1 MDHPPVMPDPNA
13 QSTEWPPSTVTIP
26 QLVSGIMQVLGGIAY
41 ISTCLGAILGI
52 PLVLLGAWELV
63 TYSKARSMQPAMY
76 AERTKV
82 LAIIDICTSIGG
94 NVPSA
99 VCGIVTLTQL
109 PEARRRAGIPG

>member
-1 MDHPPVMPDPNA
+1 MEHPPIMPDPNA
-13 QSTEWPPSTVTIP
+13 RSSEWPPSTVTIP
-26 QLVSGIMQVLGGIAY
+26 QLVSGIMQVLAGITY
-41 ISTCLGAILGI
+41 ISTCVGAILGV

-63 TYSKARSMQPAMY
+63 TYSKARSMPPVMY

-82 LAIIDICTSIGG
+82 LAIIDICTILVG

-109 PEARRRAGIPG
+109 PEARRQAGIPG